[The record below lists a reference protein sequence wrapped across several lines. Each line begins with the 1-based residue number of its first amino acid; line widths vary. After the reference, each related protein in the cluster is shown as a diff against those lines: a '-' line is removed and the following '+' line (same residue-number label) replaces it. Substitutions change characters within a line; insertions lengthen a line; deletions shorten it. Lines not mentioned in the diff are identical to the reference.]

1 MNDGMLFWILVFSV
15 PIVSIIF
22 RSLERIFRY
31 RALERMAE
39 HGQPIPPDLID
50 RADFAAYGRYRVGPY
65 SLARGIV
72 PICVG
77 IAIAVFFWALGNAGQ
92 IHGLRGEN
100 WLPFI
105 GIFPIMY
112 GVGVLITGYFERR
125 FPGDRPL

>member
-1 MNDGMLFWILVFSV
+1 MSEGTLFWILVFSV
-15 PIVSIIF
+15 PIASIVF

-50 RADFAAYGRYRVGPY
+50 RADFASYGAYRARP
-65 SLARGIV
+65 SSFARGIV

-77 IAIAVFFWALGNAGQ
+77 IAIVVFFWAMGSSGQ
-92 IHGLRGEN
+92 IHGLRGET

-112 GVGVLITGYFERR
+112 GIGVLITAYFERR